1 MRKKWINIGK
11 KIAILGMVFSLTSP
25 MVYASSTKDK
35 LDDVQQDKKDTEE
48 RLEQVEQ
55 KIEELEQLKSDAQEY
70 IKAMDAELAIATDN
84 LEDLENQ
91 KVQKEAEI
99 KQTEEELVVAKEVE
113 AEQLASMQVRIQFMY
128 ENGNE
133 SYLDMIFNSKSIA
146 ELLNKAEYVSQIMAY
161 DRQMLEE
168 YQETRAIIEEK
179 EERLTRE
186 YQELEVLVAQAEEE
200 KEAIELLI
208 SSKAKQLAQYESDIE
223 ASEAEVASMQEEMDA
238 LDREIAKLEQKIREE
253 EEAARRAAQ
262 QQKVVYDGGKFLFPL
277 NSYSRMTSDY
287 GWRIHPIYG
296 TQRLH
301 NGMDFGAST
310 GTPIMAAYDGEG
322 VVSTYSSSAG
332 NYIMINHGGG
342 LSTVY
347 MHCSK
352 LIAKVGDTV
361 KKGDVIGLVGSTG
374 NSTGPHLHFS
384 VRVNGEYVDP
394 APYIGY
400 SR

>member
-11 KIAILGMVFSLTSP
+11 KLIILAMIFSLSSSV
-25 MVYASSTKDK
+25 VYATTKDK
-35 LDDVQQDKKDTEE
+35 LDDVQQSKEDTKE
-48 RLEQVEQ
+48 RLDSVQ
-55 KIEELEQLKSDAQEY
+55 KKIDELEQLKSNAESY
-70 IKAMDAELAIATDN
+70 IKAMDVELAAATAN

-91 KVQKEAEI
+91 KLEKEKEI
-99 KQTEEELVVAKEVE
+99 EQTEADLVIAKEVE

-133 SYLDMIFNSKSIA
+133 SYLDMILNSGSIA
-146 ELLNKAEYVSQIMAY
+146 ELLNKAEYISQITAY

-168 YQETRAIIEEK
+168 YQETRLSIEEK
-179 EERLTRE
+179 EVRLIVE
-186 YQELEVLVAQAEEE
+186 HQQLEGLVIQAEGE
-200 KEAIELLI
+200 KQAIELLI
-208 SSKAKQLAQYESDIE
+208 STKSQQLKQYESDIE
-223 ASEAEVASMQEEMDA
+223 ASESEIVSMQEEMDA
-238 LDREIAKLEQKIREE
+238 LDKEIAQLEQKIREE

-262 QQKVVYDGGKFLFPL
+262 QQKVVYDGGQFLFPL
-277 NSYSRMTSDY
+277 NSYTRLTSDY
-287 GWRIHPIYG
+287 GWREHPIFK

-310 GTPIMAAYDGEG
+310 GTPIMAAYDGEV

-352 LIAKVGDTV
+352 LIAQVGDVV

>member
-262 QQKVVYDGGKFLFPL
+262 QQKVDYDGGKFLFPL

-310 GTPIMAAYDGEG
+310 GTPIMAAYDGEV

>member
-1 MRKKWINIGK
+1 
-11 KIAILGMVFSLTSP
+11 
-25 MVYASSTKDK
+25 
-35 LDDVQQDKKDTEE
+35 
-48 RLEQVEQ
+48 
-55 KIEELEQLKSDAQEY
+55 
-70 IKAMDAELAIATDN
+70 MDAELAVATNN

-168 YQETRAIIEEK
+168 YQETRATIEEK
-179 EERLTRE
+179 EERLIRE
-186 YQELEVLVAQAEEE
+186 HQELEVLVAQAEAE

-238 LDREIAKLEQKIREE
+238 LDQEIAKLEQKIREE

-262 QQKVVYDGGKFLFPL
+262 QQRVVYDGGKFLFPL

-310 GTPIMAAYDGEG
+310 GTPIMAAYDGEV

>member
-11 KIAILGMVFSLTSP
+11 KIVMLGLVFSLTSP

-70 IKAMDAELAIATDN
+70 IKAMDAELAVATDN

-168 YQETRAIIEEK
+168 YQETRATIEEK

-186 YQELEVLVAQAEEE
+186 HQELEVLVAQAEAE

-238 LDREIAKLEQKIREE
+238 LDQEIAKLEQKIREE

-262 QQKVVYDGGKFLFPL
+262 QQRVVYDGGKFLFPL

-310 GTPIMAAYDGEG
+310 GTPIMAAYDGEV

>member
-1 MRKKWINIGK
+1 
-11 KIAILGMVFSLTSP
+11 
-25 MVYASSTKDK
+25 
-35 LDDVQQDKKDTEE
+35 
-48 RLEQVEQ
+48 
-55 KIEELEQLKSDAQEY
+55 
-70 IKAMDAELAIATDN
+70 MDAELAIATDN

-262 QQKVVYDGGKFLFPL
+262 QQKVVFIPFEQLFSYDF
-277 NSYSRMTSDY
+277 
-287 GWRIHPIYG
+287 
-296 TQRLH
+296 RLWL
-301 NGMDFGAST
+301 A
-310 GTPIMAAYDGEG
+310 
-322 VVSTYSSSAG
+322 YSS
-332 NYIMINHGGG
+332 
-342 LSTVY
+342 
-347 MHCSK
+347 
-352 LIAKVGDTV
+352 
-361 KKGDVIGLVGSTG
+361 
-374 NSTGPHLHFS
+374 HLW
-384 VRVNGEYVDP
+384 NTT
-394 APYIGY
+394 IT
-400 SR
+400 